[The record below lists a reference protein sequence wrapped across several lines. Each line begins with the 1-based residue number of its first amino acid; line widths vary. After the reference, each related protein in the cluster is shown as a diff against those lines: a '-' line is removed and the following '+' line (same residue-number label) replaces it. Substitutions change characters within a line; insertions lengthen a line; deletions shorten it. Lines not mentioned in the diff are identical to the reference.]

1 MEKFTD
7 QHSLIDENSMGD
19 WNRVT
24 DPTHINGETR
34 DVVDSWGTVK
44 FDKEERA
51 GENFLGAG
59 HTLHH

>member
-1 MEKFTD
+1 MKGALCEKHTPC
-7 QHSLIDENSMGD
+7 
-19 WNRVT
+19 
-24 DPTHINGETR
+24 DPAQAPEQVKLTNNGETR

>member
-1 MEKFTD
+1 MILVLKLAGKGPYEYMCISGEKFTD

-34 DVVDSWGTVK
+34 
-44 FDKEERA
+44 EAYR
-51 GENFLGAG
+51 N
-59 HTLHH
+59 

>member
-1 MEKFTD
+1 MKNTPCDPAQAPEEVK
-7 QHSLIDENSMGD
+7 LIN
-19 WNRVT
+19 
-24 DPTHINGETR
+24 NGETR
-34 DVVDSWGTVK
+34 GVVDSWGTVK